1 MSRTCLAAFGGAPRA
16 AALGRELR
24 RAAAVLHAR
33 DHRRAG
39 SSFVRCSFA
48 SKQSVYEISV
58 SAPLSRLHACCQNVA
73 KLHVARMCQM
83 QTNKGTL
90 LGRLTTVLRTA
101 NFAPRSQNLGM
112 KENLMRVAPAL

>member
-48 SKQSVYEISV
+48 SKQSVYDISV
-58 SAPLSRLHACCQNVA
+58 SAPLSRLIACCQNVPNA
-73 KLHVARMCQM
+73 DKQGH
-83 QTNKGTL
+83 
-90 LGRLTTVLRTA
+90 
-101 NFAPRSQNLGM
+101 APGPPNDSSSNCEFCATQPKSRHERKSDACCSSAINT
-112 KENLMRVAPAL
+112 